1 MWTRRDESA
10 FPKDFGS
17 GTWNKWFFCEMK
29 LEYLDFYAFL
39 SLNLQLIAV
48 TIKNLILFDIG
59 LNVAFA
65 GIIIPTLTG
74 AYRNEHNQN
83 ETLLLTEVQSSWLG
97 KASSHQISNW
107 KTFFD
112 TFSSKFQAVWHMC
125 WNRSAVLFLHL
136 WQVLTFLIS
145 TP

>member
-1 MWTRRDESA
+1 
-10 FPKDFGS
+10 
-17 GTWNKWFFCEMK
+17 MK

-83 ETLLLTEVQSSWLG
+83 ETLSLTEVQSSWLG
-97 KASSHQISNW
+97 KASSQQISN
-107 KTFFD
+107 
-112 TFSSKFQAVWHMC
+112 
-125 WNRSAVLFLHL
+125 
-136 WQVLTFLIS
+136 
-145 TP
+145 